1 MRASQPTP
9 DNDNKKVEKMKTRYS
24 LLTAV
29 LVCCCITATLITLTS
44 CSEDA
49 LDDTSVVKDSTRP
62 KTAFDL
68 WLHKNYVETYNIN
81 LKYRLEDMETDFTYT
96 LAPADL
102 SNSVKLAHIV
112 LHTWLQA
119 YDEVAGIDFT
129 RQLAP
134 KVFQFVGSPAFETDN
149 RYMMGQA
156 EGGMKITLFDV
167 NELKITRSFLNNSYF
182 QSIHHEFTH
191 ILTQTKDYDTDY
203 QKISEGLY
211 EPASWYASGKTES
224 YALQR
229 GFIST
234 YAMKEYN
241 EDFAETMAFYLVYTP
256 AEWQQKMTT
265 AGTDGAAIISQKL
278 QMIRSYMQT
287 TWNIDIDDLRTVIQR
302 RMDEII
308 DGSIDLDELT
318 N

>member
-1 MRASQPTP
+1 
-9 DNDNKKVEKMKTRYS
+9 MKAIYRF
-24 LLTAV
+24 LPQV
-29 LVCCCITATLITLTS
+29 FVCCCITATLASLSS
-44 CSEDA
+44 CSENA
-49 LDDTSVVKDSTRP
+49 LDDTTVVKDSTRP
-62 KTAFDL
+62 KTAFDQ
-68 WLHKNYVETYNIN
+68 WLHRHYVETYNIS

-102 SNSVKLAHIV
+102 QNSVRLAHIV

-149 RYMMGQA
+149 RFMMGQA

-167 NELKITRSFLNNSYF
+167 NELKLTRSFLNNSYF

-191 ILTQTKDYDTDY
+191 ILTQTKDYDTDF
-203 QKISEGLY
+203 QKISEGRY

-224 YALQR
+224 YALER

-241 EDFAETMAFYLVYTP
+241 EDFAETLAFYLVYTP
-256 AEWQQKMTT
+256 EEWQQKMTT
-265 AGTDGAAIISQKL
+265 AGTDGSTIIAQKL

-287 TWNIDIDDLRTVIQR
+287 TWNIDIDALRTVIQR
-302 RMDEII
+302 RMDEIVN
-308 DGSIDLDELT
+308 GTIDLDNLT
-318 N
+318 E

>member
-1 MRASQPTP
+1 
-9 DNDNKKVEKMKTRYS
+9 MKAIYR
-24 LLTAV
+24 LLPQV
-29 LVCCCITATLITLTS
+29 FVCCCITATLASLSS
-44 CSEDA
+44 CSENA
-49 LDDTSVVKDSTRP
+49 LDDTTVVKDSTRP
-62 KTAFDL
+62 KTAFDQ
-68 WLHKNYVETYNIN
+68 WLHRHYVETYNIS

-102 SNSVKLAHIV
+102 QNSVRLAHIV

-134 KVFQFVGSPAFETDN
+134 KLFQFVGSPAFETDN
-149 RYMMGQA
+149 RFMMGQA

-167 NELKITRSFLNNSYF
+167 NELKLTRSFLNNSYF

-191 ILTQTKDYDTDY
+191 ILTQTKDYDTDF

-211 EPASWYASGKTES
+211 EPASWYASGKTET
-224 YALQR
+224 YALER

-241 EDFAETMAFYLVYTP
+241 EDFAETLAFYLVYTP
-256 AEWQQKMTT
+256 EEWQQKMTT
-265 AGTDGAAIISQKL
+265 AGTDGSAIIAQKL

-287 TWNIDIDDLRTVIQR
+287 TWNIDIDVLRTVIQR
-302 RMDEII
+302 RMDEIVN
-308 DGSIDLDELT
+308 GTIDLDNLT
-318 N
+318 E

>member
-1 MRASQPTP
+1 
-9 DNDNKKVEKMKTRYS
+9 MKAIYRF
-24 LLTAV
+24 LPQV
-29 LVCCCITATLITLTS
+29 FVCCCITATLASLSS
-44 CSEDA
+44 CSENA
-49 LDDTSVVKDSTRP
+49 LDDTTVVKDSTRP
-62 KTAFDL
+62 KTAFDQ
-68 WLHKNYVETYNIN
+68 WLHRHYVETYNIS

-102 SNSVKLAHIV
+102 QNSVRLAHIV

-134 KVFQFVGSPAFETDN
+134 KLFQFVGSPAFETDN
-149 RYMMGQA
+149 RFMMGQA

-167 NELKITRSFLNNSYF
+167 NELKLTRSFLNNSYF

-191 ILTQTKDYDTDY
+191 ILTQTKDYDTDF
-203 QKISEGLY
+203 QKISEGRY
-211 EPASWYASGKTES
+211 EPASWYASGKTET
-224 YALQR
+224 YALER

-241 EDFAETMAFYLVYTP
+241 EDFAETLAFYLVYTP
-256 AEWQQKMTT
+256 EEWQQKMTT
-265 AGTDGAAIISQKL
+265 AGTDGSAIIAQKL

-287 TWNIDIDDLRTVIQR
+287 TWNIDIDALRTVIQR
-302 RMDEII
+302 RMDEIVN
-308 DGSIDLDELT
+308 GTIDLDNLT
-318 N
+318 E

>member
-1 MRASQPTP
+1 
-9 DNDNKKVEKMKTRYS
+9 MKTRYY

-119 YDEVAGIDFT
+119 YDEVAGMDFT

>member
-1 MRASQPTP
+1 
-9 DNDNKKVEKMKTRYS
+9 MKAIYRF
-24 LLTAV
+24 LPQV
-29 LVCCCITATLITLTS
+29 FVCCCITATLASLSS
-44 CSEDA
+44 CIEDS
-49 LDDTSVVKDSTRP
+49 LDDTTVVKDSTRP
-62 KTAFDL
+62 KTAFDQ
-68 WLHKNYVETYNIN
+68 WLHRHYVETYNIS

-102 SNSVKLAHIV
+102 QNSVRLAHIV

-134 KVFQFVGSPAFETDN
+134 KLFQFVGSPAFETDN
-149 RYMMGQA
+149 RFMMGQA

-167 NELKITRSFLNNSYF
+167 NELKLTRSFLNNSYF

-191 ILTQTKDYDTDY
+191 ILTQTKDYDTDF
-203 QKISEGLY
+203 QKISEGRY

-224 YALQR
+224 YALER

-241 EDFAETMAFYLVYTP
+241 EDFAETLAFYLVYTP
-256 AEWQQKMTT
+256 EEWQQKMTT
-265 AGTDGAAIISQKL
+265 AGTDGSAIIAQKL
-278 QMIRSYMQT
+278 QMIRNYMQT
-287 TWNIDIDDLRTVIQR
+287 TWNIDIDALRTVIQR
-302 RMDEII
+302 RMDEIVN
-308 DGSIDLDELT
+308 GTIDLDNLT
-318 N
+318 E

>member
-1 MRASQPTP
+1 MK
-9 DNDNKKVEKMKTRYS
+9 NDMTMKNRLIYS
-24 LLTAV
+24 LAGI
-29 LVCCCITATLITLTS
+29 VCALLMLAS
-44 CSEDA
+44 CGEDS
-49 LDDTSVVKDSTRP
+49 LDSTSVVKDSTRP
-62 KTAFDL
+62 MTAFDS
-68 WLHKNYVETYNIN
+68 WLHTHYVEMYNIN

-102 SNSVKLAHIV
+102 TNSVRLAHIV

-119 YDEVAGIDFT
+119 YDEVAGVDFT

-191 ILTQTKDYDTDY
+191 ILTQTKDYDIDF
-203 QKISEGLY
+203 QKLSEGLY
-211 EPASWYASGKTES
+211 EPASWYASGKTET
-224 YALQR
+224 YALQK

-256 AEWQQKMTT
+256 AEWEQKMNT
-265 AGTDGAAIISQKL
+265 AGETGSAVILQKL

-287 TWNIDIDDLRTVIQR
+287 AWNIDIDQLRTVIQR

-308 DGSIDLDELT
+308 NGDVDLDELA

>member
-1 MRASQPTP
+1 
-9 DNDNKKVEKMKTRYS
+9 MKTRYS

-119 YDEVAGIDFT
+119 YDEVAGINFT

-265 AGTDGAAIISQKL
+265 AGADGAAIISQKL

>member
-1 MRASQPTP
+1 
-9 DNDNKKVEKMKTRYS
+9 MKTRYS

-29 LVCCCITATLITLTS
+29 LVCCCIIATLITLTS

-49 LDDTSVVKDSTRP
+49 LDDTTVVKDSTRP

>member
-1 MRASQPTP
+1 
-9 DNDNKKVEKMKTRYS
+9 MKAIYRF
-24 LLTAV
+24 LPQV
-29 LVCCCITATLITLTS
+29 FVCCCITATLASLSS
-44 CSEDA
+44 CSENA
-49 LDDTSVVKDSTRP
+49 LDDTTVVKDSTRP
-62 KTAFDL
+62 KTAFDQ
-68 WLHKNYVETYNIN
+68 WLHRHYVETYNIS

-102 SNSVKLAHIV
+102 QNSVRLAHIV

-134 KVFQFVGSPAFETDN
+134 KLFQFVGSPAFETDN
-149 RYMMGQA
+149 RFMMGQA

-167 NELKITRSFLNNSYF
+167 NELKLTRSFLNNSYF

-191 ILTQTKDYDTDY
+191 ILTQTKDYDTDF

-224 YALQR
+224 YALER

-241 EDFAETMAFYLVYTP
+241 EDFAETLAFYLVYTP
-256 AEWQQKMTT
+256 EEWQQKMTT
-265 AGTDGAAIISQKL
+265 AGTDGSAIIAQKL

-287 TWNIDIDDLRTVIQR
+287 TWNIDIDVLRTVIQR
-302 RMDEII
+302 RMDEIVN
-308 DGSIDLDELT
+308 GTIDLDNLT
-318 N
+318 E

>member
-1 MRASQPTP
+1 
-9 DNDNKKVEKMKTRYS
+9 MKTRYS

-29 LVCCCITATLITLTS
+29 LVCCCITTTLITLTS

-119 YDEVAGIDFT
+119 YDEVAGMDFT

-265 AGTDGAAIISQKL
+265 AGTDGAAIISQK
-278 QMIRSYMQT
+278 IRSYMQT

>member
-1 MRASQPTP
+1 
-9 DNDNKKVEKMKTRYS
+9 MKAIYRF
-24 LLTAV
+24 LPQV
-29 LVCCCITATLITLTS
+29 FVCCCITATLASLSS
-44 CSEDA
+44 CSENA
-49 LDDTSVVKDSTRP
+49 LDDTTVVKDSTRP
-62 KTAFDL
+62 KTAFDQ
-68 WLHKNYVETYNIN
+68 WLHRHYVETYNIS

-102 SNSVKLAHIV
+102 QNSVRLAHIV

-134 KVFQFVGSPAFETDN
+134 KLFQFVGSPAFETDN
-149 RYMMGQA
+149 RFMMGQA

-167 NELKITRSFLNNSYF
+167 NELKLTRSFLNNSYF

-191 ILTQTKDYDTDY
+191 ILTQTKDYDTDF
-203 QKISEGLY
+203 QKISEGRY

-224 YALQR
+224 YALER

-241 EDFAETMAFYLVYTP
+241 EDFAETLAFYLVYTP
-256 AEWQQKMTT
+256 EEWQQKMTT
-265 AGTDGAAIISQKL
+265 AGTDGSAIIAQKL

-287 TWNIDIDDLRTVIQR
+287 TWNIDIDALRTVIQR
-302 RMDEII
+302 RMDEIVN
-308 DGSIDLDELT
+308 GTIDLDNLT
-318 N
+318 E

>member
-1 MRASQPTP
+1 
-9 DNDNKKVEKMKTRYS
+9 MKTRYS

-119 YDEVAGIDFT
+119 YDEVAGMDFT